1 MSSQGFGGMIPW
13 GWIQPM
19 KKAIAMNTKV
29 AIDSAMR
36 RVRNLAVRLDSPRS
50 PTRLNIAAPRLSTI
64 RPSSARMIIIA
75 NADLN
80 GVFVPGTSVPD
91 RGLLST

>member
-1 MSSQGFGGMIPW
+1 MSAQDCGGTMPC

-64 RPSSARMIIIA
+64 RPSSARMIIFA

-80 GVFVPGTSVPD
+80 GVFAPGTSVPD